1 MSGTGRDDPA
11 RSRPVLIEIGEDR
24 TDPGPA
30 EAPPV
35 PDPGLDAALP
45 PPDGRAMRT
54 AIRLGARR
62 LSRAAR
68 LFWAAAGGLVTLA
81 LGLAAWDFATG
92 LLARAPVLGWLAVV
106 LFAGLL
112 AAALLLAL
120 REIAALGRL
129 SRLGTLR
136 SDAETARAAEDA
148 KAARNAAN
156 AIAALA
162 AARPA
167 ARPAVERFRR
177 REGDLFDAFA
187 ILDLAETELLAG
199 PDAEARAEIETAAR
213 QVAIATALM
222 PVALADVA
230 VALAANLRMIRRI
243 AEIYGGRAGL
253 AGGWRLTRA
262 VLAHLVATG
271 LVAMGDDFLGSVA
284 GGGLAAKLSRR
295 FGEGVVNAALTAR
308 VGRAAVEI
316 CRPLPFRRLPPPR
329 VSELLRR
336 ALAGLFEREAPA
348 PPQQG

>member
-1 MSGTGRDDPA
+1 MSGKAGEDPA

-24 TDPGPA
+24 TDFGPA

-35 PDPGLDAALP
+35 PDPDAALP
-45 PPDGRAMRT
+45 PPDGRAMRA

-62 LSRAAR
+62 PSRAAR
-68 LFWAAAGGLVTLA
+68 LFWAAAGGLVSLA

-92 LLARAPVLGWLAVV
+92 LLARAPMLGWLA
-106 LFAGLL
+106 AGLL
-112 AAALLLAL
+112 AGLVAAALVVAL

-129 SRLGTLR
+129 SRLGRLR
-136 SDAETARAAEDA
+136 TETEAARASEDAEAARRAAHG
-148 KAARNAAN
+148 
-156 AIAALA
+156 IATLA
-162 AARPA
+162 ATRPELG
-167 ARPAVERFRR
+167 PAVARFRR
-177 REGDLFDAFA
+177 READLFDAPA
-187 ILDLAETELLAG
+187 ILDLAETELLAI
-199 PDAEARAEIETAAR
+199 PDAEARAEIEAAAR

-222 PVALADVA
+222 PVAIADVA

-262 VLAHLVATG
+262 VLAHLVTTG

-284 GGGLAAKLSRR
+284 GGGLAAKVSRR

-308 VGRAAVEI
+308 VGRAAVEV

-336 ALAGLFEREAPA
+336 ALAGLFERDAA
-348 PPQQG
+348 PPRGDR